1 MPPRRSASRPG
12 AHRRRSSLT
21 RRACGSSGS
30 SRMHPRVRSHEHVC
44 EGIKPAAKRLADAL
58 GVDFGFY
65 EIDTAGKIV
74 PVEPASAKAA

>member
-1 MPPRRSASRPG
+1 
-12 AHRRRSSLT
+12 
-21 RRACGSSGS
+21 
-30 SRMHPRVRSHEHVC
+30 MHPRVRSHEHVC